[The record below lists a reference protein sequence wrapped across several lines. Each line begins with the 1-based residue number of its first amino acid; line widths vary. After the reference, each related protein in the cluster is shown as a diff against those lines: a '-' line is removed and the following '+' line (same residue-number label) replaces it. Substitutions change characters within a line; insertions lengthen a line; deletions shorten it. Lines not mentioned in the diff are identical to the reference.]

1 MNPPTE
7 IVVHSRIPPHARA
20 ASALLGR
27 LFAFAGGIAIGIVV
41 TLAQISGA
49 VVAEIFLQ
57 ILLLVLRLN
66 VLVKI
71 FGWGCI
77 LIGAL
82 FQHQDPSELHKNLF
96 IVVAARL
103 YPQLQLH
110 SRFAARDRRYVADI
124 LSYATLKTR
133 AGLAVSELM
142 LLSWKRL

>member
-7 IVVHSRIPPHARA
+7 IVAHSRVSPRARA

-27 LFAFAGGIAIGIVV
+27 FFAFVGGIAIGIVV
-41 TLAQISGA
+41 TLARISGA

-57 ILLLVLRLN
+57 ILLLILWLN

-82 FQHQDPSELHKNLF
+82 FQYRDPSDLHKNLF
-96 IVVAARL
+96 MIGFGIAALIVAHTMAVL
-103 YPQLQLH
+103 EYQI
-110 SRFAARDRRYVADI
+110 RRYQYRI
-124 LSYATLKTR
+124 MESSYYTALR
-133 AGLAVSELM
+133 FPGSPDE
-142 LLSWKRL
+142 SFY

>member
-7 IVVHSRIPPHARA
+7 IVVHSRISPRARA

-27 LFAFAGGIAIGIVV
+27 FFAFVGGIAIGIVV
-41 TLAQISGA
+41 TLARISGA

-57 ILLLVLRLN
+57 ILLLILRLN

-82 FQHQDPSELHKNLF
+82 FQYQDPSDLHENLF
-96 IVVAARL
+96 MIGFGVVTLIAARTMAVL
-103 YPQLQLH
+103 EYRIRCYQERIMEGSYHTAL
-110 SRFAARDRRYVADI
+110 RFPESSDEPFI
-124 LSYATLKTR
+124 
-133 AGLAVSELM
+133 
-142 LLSWKRL
+142 